1 MGNLQGHDLQGNGG
15 FSKPFSI
22 DDLVADLTPVNPLR
36 IRDGMAMA
44 VALTFFISVGISFY
58 LGIRNGLAAGNFDAI
73 FVARTGVLTMLGVI
87 SGYAAMSLARPSI
100 DANARKGE
108 TLAIRLI
115 LVLAALFPVFAIIGL
130 VSDMPRSTVEAIAI
144 LDPSIGREC
153 LTLSTMSAL
162 AVGAGITMWLQR
174 GAVVSA
180 DRAGWL
186 TGLASGGFGA
196 AAYSL
201 YCPINSVIYIGTWFT
216 LAVTISAIAGR
227 LIVPRLLRW

>member
-1 MGNLQGHDLQGNGG
+1 MSNLQGSNGVT
-15 FSKPFSI
+15 KPFSI

-58 LGIRNGLAAGNFDAI
+58 LGIRNGLAAGNFDTI
-73 FVARTGVLTMLGVI
+73 FIARTGALLLLGVI
-87 SGYAAMSLARPSI
+87 SGYAVMSLARPSV
-100 DANARKGE
+100 DTKLRNGE
-108 TLAIRLI
+108 TLATRAI
-115 LVLAALFPVFAIIGL
+115 LVLSALFPVFAIVGL
-130 VSDMPRSTVEAIAI
+130 ISESRSSVEAIAL
-144 LDPSIGREC
+144 LDPAIGREC

-174 GAVVSA
+174 GAVVA
-180 DRAGWL
+180 TERAGWL
-186 TGLASGGFGA
+186 TGLASGGLGA

-216 LAVTISAIAGR
+216 LAVAISAVAGR

>member
-1 MGNLQGHDLQGNGG
+1 LQGNNGAT
-15 FSKPFSI
+15 KPFSI
-22 DDLVADLTPVNPLR
+22 DDLVADLAPVNPLR

-58 LGIRNGLAAGNFDAI
+58 LGIRNGLAAGNFDTI
-73 FVARTGVLTMLGVI
+73 FVARTGVLLLLGVI
-87 SGYAAMSLARPSI
+87 SGYAAMSMARPSV
-100 DANARKGE
+100 DTKSRNGE
-108 TLAIRLI
+108 TLAIRSI
-115 LVLAALFPVFAIIGL
+115 LLLSALFPVFAIIGL
-130 VSDMPRSTVEAIAI
+130 ISDMPRSTVEAIAI
-144 LDPSIGREC
+144 IDPSIGRDC

-174 GAVVSA
+174 GAVVA
-180 DRAGWL
+180 TERAGWL
-186 TGLASGGFGA
+186 TGLASGGLGA

-216 LAVTISAIAGR
+216 LAVAISAVAGR